1 MDDRK
6 AKPSLP
12 NPEVEPERFLSAAA
26 SFSPR
31 RRRRALWMMI
41 VLAVLTVSLAA
52 LLVPFATP
60 RSVDDIVWPDVVGNS
75 SIAVLA
81 TVWLLAV
88 NRLRASPSAFAFL
101 AIGAIALFLAAILG
115 MLGDF
120 VVFTRRFP
128 IIIEN
133 LGKTGGLLCVSA
145 GLLVLSKQRRQAEE
159 ALRDDSVRYRA
170 LSITDSLSKLFN
182 QAYFLE
188 ELRAQVDAAQVSGQ
202 HLSLILLDIDDF
214 KRHNDRFGHLEGD
227 KVISTLGITV
237 RKTVRGTDIACRYGG
252 EEFTVLLPGT
262 GLDMAIRVAE
272 RIRHAFSAEN
282 FEVEP
287 EVRVRCT
294 VSLGVAELQPGE
306 SAKELLRRSD
316 MAMFEAKKAGKD
328 QVQVADQRAE

>member
-1 MDDRK
+1 MDARK
-6 AKPSLP
+6 NEMTLP
-12 NPEVEPERFLSAAA
+12 NLEELPKQPAAA
-26 SFSPR
+26 GSFSPR
-31 RRRRALWMMI
+31 RKRRALWMMI
-41 VLAVLTVSLAA
+41 VLSILTVALAA
-52 LLVPFATP
+52 LLVPFASP
-60 RSVDDIVWPDVVGNS
+60 RLFEDIVWPNVVGNS

-88 NRLRASPSAFAFL
+88 NRMRATPTAFVFL
-101 AIGAIALFLAAILG
+101 SVGAIGLFLAAVLG

-120 VVFTRRFP
+120 VVFTQRFP

-133 LGKTGGLLCVSA
+133 LGKTGGLLCVTA
-145 GLLVLSKQRRQAEE
+145 GLLVLSKHRREAEE

-188 ELRAQVDAAQVSGQ
+188 ELQAQVGAAQVSGQ
-202 HLSLILLDIDDF
+202 ELSMILLDIDDF
-214 KRHNDRFGHLEGD
+214 KLHNDRYGHLEGD
-227 KVISTLGITV
+227 KVISTLGITI
-237 RKTVRGTDIACRYGG
+237 RKTIRGTDIPCRYGG

-272 RIRHAFSAEN
+272 RLRHAFSAEA

-294 VSLGVAELQPGE
+294 VSLGVAELQPDE
-306 SAKELLRRSD
+306 TALDLLRRAD

-328 QVQVADQRAE
+328 QVQAAK